1 MYRQRVV
8 PGFGARL
15 TPFLRN
21 LLVAL
26 VVLYVIQVVLESW
39 IGLPVTALVS
49 LWAPVGPMGHTGMF
63 HLWQPVSAL
72 LFNADPVSAALDWL
86 MLFFFLP
93 PTLDFLGRK
102 GSAKLLGSSWVLGIL
117 VGFGLAWPGIVL
129 GAGPCVGITALN
141 TAMIVVFGMAR
152 PNAQIL
158 LFLVLPVRGI
168 WIVYF
173 EVFFLGLLFLFTRSL
188 ESAVALTTCL
198 AAITWMW
205 ADGSPRQLLAKLR
218 LKWLLRQ
225 REAERSARG
234 RFDVIEGGR
243 GGGRDNGKPGK
254 DDWVH

>member
-1 MYRQRVV
+1 MYRQRVA

-26 VVLYVIQVVLESW
+26 VVLYVVQVVLESW
-39 IGLPVTALVS
+39 MGLPVTALVS
-49 LWAPVGPMGHTGMF
+49 LWAPVGPAGSTGMF
-63 HLWQPVSAL
+63 HFWQPVSAL

-102 GSAKLLGSSWVLGIL
+102 GSAKLLGISWVIGIL
-117 VGFGLAWPGIVL
+117 VGFALAWPGIVL
-129 GAGPCVGITALN
+129 GAGPCVGITAMT

-152 PNAQIL
+152 PKAQIL
-158 LFLVLPVRGI
+158 LFLVLPVKGL

-173 EVFFLGLLFLFTRSL
+173 EVFLLSLFFLFTRSL
-188 ESAVALTTCL
+188 ESAISLTTCL
-198 AAITWMW
+198 AAIAWMW
-205 ADGSPRQLLAKLR
+205 ADGNPRTLLLKLR
-218 LKWLLRQ
+218 LGWLQRQ
-225 REAERSARG
+225 RKAGSAGHG

-243 GGGRDNGKPGK
+243 SGGRGSSGPGN